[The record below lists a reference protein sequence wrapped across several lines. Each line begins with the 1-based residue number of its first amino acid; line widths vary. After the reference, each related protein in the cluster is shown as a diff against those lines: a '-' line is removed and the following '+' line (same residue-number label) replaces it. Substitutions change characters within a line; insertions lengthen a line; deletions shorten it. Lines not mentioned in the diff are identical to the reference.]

1 MALQKRFDRTTV
13 KRVSDLARVLISG
26 GYLSELS
33 GGEVKRLL
41 SAVKN
46 STGHNDIEADVQKVM
61 DIMVDNQLKQG
72 EAALRALEAMKGSKV
87 DAIIFSSFA
96 SPL

>member
-1 MALQKRFDRTTV
+1 
-13 KRVSDLARVLISG
+13 
-26 GYLSELS
+26 
-33 GGEVKRLL
+33 
-41 SAVKN
+41 
-46 STGHNDIEADVQKVM
+46 
-61 DIMVDNQLKQG
+61 MVDNQLKQG